1 MSQEDG
7 LPEPDSPPE
16 LARQNAIGSLDDPEI
31 EEEPSSDEEDEDP
44 FAFFILLAVLAA
56 IQLKHTTPKPVMR
69 PWSSLT
75 KRR

>member
-1 MSQEDG
+1 MNFQIYHRHLQDKTQAADMK
-7 LPEPDSPPE
+7 LRIP
-16 LARQNAIGSLDDPEI
+16 
-31 EEEPSSDEEDEDP
+31 PSSDEEDEDP
-44 FAFFILLAVLAA
+44 VAFLILLAVLAA

>member
-16 LARQNAIGSLDDPEI
+16 LVRRNAIGSLDDPEI
-31 EEEPSSDEEDEDP
+31 EEPSSDEEDEDP

-69 PWSSLT
+69 PWSKLT
-75 KRR
+75 RRG

>member
-1 MSQEDG
+1 MPTHED
-7 LPEPDSPPE
+7 EFPDIPPP
-16 LARQNAIGSLDDPEI
+16 LTRQNARLTAEEHEI
-31 EEEPSSDEEDEDP
+31 EDPPSSDEEDEDP
-44 FAFFILLAVLAA
+44 VAFLILLAVLAA